1 MVEYG
6 SGVSQG
12 AGRVAGGSGANVPT
26 DAVSQVGQV
35 LSNAVHTVA
44 TLPPP
49 ELALLIVGVVVA
61 LLIFRRAF

>member
-12 AGRVAGGSGANVPT
+12 AGRVAAGSGASVPS
-26 DAVSQVGQV
+26 DAVTQVGQI

-44 TLPPP
+44 ALPPA
-49 ELALLIVGVVVA
+49 ELALVVVGIVIA
-61 LLIFRRAF
+61 LVIFRRAF